1 MHIHMKSLF
10 NNFTVFNT
18 QKNQGEGILNG
29 KNKKRDIYVAIA
41 DPTRRKLLRLLA
53 EVEVLSLKELIVHF
67 DKGCTAVSKHLA
79 ILKDAGLIIR
89 RKVRQ
94 GNWILAECCTI
105 ERN

>member
-1 MHIHMKSLF
+1 M
-10 NNFTVFNT
+10 
-18 QKNQGEGILNG
+18 
-29 KNKKRDIYVAIA
+29 
-41 DPTRRKLLRLLA
+41 
-53 EVEVLSLKELIVHF
+53 IVHF

-94 GNWILAECCTI
+94 GNWILAECRTI